1 MSRAQLRRAGFTL
14 LEVMIAVLIM
24 AIGLSSLFTSE
35 AGAIRIAQR
44 ARTTTIAT
52 LLARC
57 KMGEVEEKVLKEGFP
72 GSTIE
77 GRDECCTDGEHKG
90 YECEWKVERIKL
102 PDVDLDKEEDDE
114 KSGDKKDGDKKSGSE
129 SKDKPAAG
137 GGMLD
142 QLAEISKD
150 GPGERMNAITDML
163 SGGKVKSESA
173 SSSYGFADA
182 GPGSGVE
189 NYEEGEMDPL
199 GSMVMGMAF
208 PIMKPVIE
216 EGVRR
221 ATVRVKWMDGD
232 KERNFDVVQFL
243 VSEQQLILPDSED
256 MGDGGVPQN
265 PTGSPQRGGTQP
277 PSTNQAPGTAR

>member
-1 MSRAQLRRAGFTL
+1 
-14 LEVMIAVLIM
+14 V
-24 AIGLSSLFTSE
+24 
-35 AGAIRIAQR
+35 
-44 ARTTTIAT
+44 
-52 LLARC
+52 
-57 KMGEVEEKVLKEGFP
+57 
-72 GSTIE
+72 IE
-77 GRDECCTDGEHKG
+77 GHDECCTDGEHKG

-102 PDVDLDKEEDDE
+102 PDVDTDKEEDDDK
-114 KSGDKKDGDKKSGSE
+114 KSGDKKDGDKKSGTE

-150 GPGERMNAITDML
+150 GPGERMTAITDML
-163 SGGKVKSESA
+163 SGGKAKSES

-221 ATVRVKWMDGD
+221 ATVRVKWSEGD

-265 PTGSPQRGGTQP
+265 PTGSQPQTGGTQP
-277 PSTNQAPGTAR
+277 AGQQTGTTR